1 MHLNGLTSFY
11 KYLIIYKLQQPRV
24 EDSCFR
30 GCEIYEMLT
39 RGAGGD
45 DGTNETLSQD
55 DGGMVN
61 ETMSLE
67 DMLTLADDGMMT
79 ENSLGS
85 LEVTILEGRPFR
97 YVLSVPEFNSSRMFY
112 IHLMEE
118 STNRIAFRR
127 IVRTMQCPSLK
138 TGILIRIDILFYL
151 YNRCMLHKNCVFV

>member
-1 MHLNGLTSFY
+1 M
-11 KYLIIYKLQQPRV
+11 
-24 EDSCFR
+24 EDSCLR

-39 RGAGGD
+39 RGGD

-55 DGGMVN
+55 DGEMVN

-85 LEVTILEGRPFR
+85 LEVMTLEGRPFR
-97 YVLSVPEFNSSRMFY
+97 YVLSVPEFNSNGMFY

-118 STNRIAFRR
+118 STNRTAFRR
-127 IVRTMQCPSLK
+127 IVRKYNAQVLK
-138 TGILIRIDILFYL
+138 
-151 YNRCMLHKNCVFV
+151 